1 VSTSE
6 SRSGLVLELAEEFLD
21 RSRRGERPSLKEYI
35 ARHPTLADE
44 IREVFPAMA
53 MMERVALADWSLAGR
68 PGEPASS
75 PGPPPTQLGDY
86 RIIREVGRGGMGV
99 VFEAEQIS
107 LGRSVALKVLPPLIF
122 QDPRRRD
129 RFEREARSAAKLHH
143 TNIVPVFG
151 LGECGGTPYYVMQFI
166 RGLGLDEVLDELK
179 RMRTGQRPTAAA
191 TGGGP
196 EDSRPNFTA
205 ADVAYSLMTGRPDA
219 ATPSDAPPGAAG
231 GMAEPSGD
239 GRLAGSLSGSSS
251 SLSLL
256 GDGRGPDGRGSR
268 AKRPNYWQSVA
279 RIGVQVA
286 EALEYAHNQ
295 GILHRDI
302 KPSNLL
308 LDTRGTVWV
317 ADFGLAKASGQPD
330 LTHTGDLLGTLRYMP
345 PEAFAGKSDT
355 RGDVYSLGLTL
366 YELLAF
372 RPAFDE
378 TDRGRLVHRVTTEA
392 PERLG
397 RLNPA
402 VPRDLET
409 IVQKAIERE
418 PVHRYAT
425 AGELAADL
433 QRFLDDE
440 PIRARRTTAVER
452 SARWTRRNPAITALG
467 GVLVVLLVAVTVA
480 SLLVASHM
488 ARLAERQTRAA
499 EGEREARLVALRQTR
514 AAEAQKARA
523 DANFAKARAA
533 VDDYLTK
540 VGDSQL
546 LGVPGMQP
554 LRRQLLESALEF
566 YEGFL
571 KERGDDPAV
580 RTGLADAQLRVA
592 RIHQVM
598 GQEDEARRAFSSALA
613 LYQSLAR
620 REDLLAADP
629 GNTRLRQELASTR
642 MALARIGVA
651 LGQAERA
658 RADLGAAAAI
668 APDDPQVARQA
679 MRLYATLG
687 LHAEAIA
694 ELDRAVR
701 GVGVDRHWTS
711 PRSGLL
717 LDLAAHEE
725 TYARLLELRPEDDH
739 LRAIRG
745 RHLATR
751 GDWERAGEEYRRAI
765 GSSPIESEEPVEYAA
780 ILLLEG
786 DTARYRALVQDLIGT
801 VDASTDHVA
810 LQVIA
815 RICGLSPSP
824 GVGPDQVVGWAER
837 AFEADS
843 RAWYVHALGLAL
855 YRAGRY
861 DEAIALLER
870 WNGSGWQ
877 PIGYLQNDSVL
888 AMAHERK
895 GHTARARDLFSR
907 VDAWCRQARADPDLN
922 DLRTKTVDWLH
933 LQVLHREARAVIGDV
948 PIFPAEPFAR

>member
-1 VSTSE
+1 MSSCSVV
-6 SRSGLVLELAEEFLD
+6 VLELAEEFLE
-21 RSRRGERPSLKEYI
+21 RSRQGERPSLNEYI
-35 ARHPTLADE
+35 DRHPALADE

-53 MMERVALADWSLAGR
+53 IMDRVGL
-68 PGEPASS
+68 ASS
-75 PGPPPTQLGDY
+75 PEAPLPAQFGDY

-99 VFEAEQIS
+99 VFEAEQVS
-107 LGRSVALKVLPPLIF
+107 LGRSVALKILPPRIF
-122 QDPRRRD
+122 QDPKRRD

-166 RGLGLDEVLDELK
+166 RGLGLDEVLDELM
-179 RMRTGQRPTAAA
+179 RMRTGHRPTVA
-191 TGGGP
+191 TTGVGP
-196 EDSRPNFTA
+196 EGSRSDLAA
-205 ADVAYSLMTGRPDA
+205 ADVAYSLMTGRP
-219 ATPSDAPPGAAG
+219 
-231 GMAEPSGD
+231 
-239 GRLAGSLSGSSS
+239 AGSLPGPSS

-256 GDGRGPDGRGSR
+256 GDGRGTGGCGSR
-268 AKRPNYWQSVA
+268 AKRSTYWQSVA
-279 RIGVQVA
+279 YVGVQVA

-308 LDTRGTVWV
+308 LDTWGSVWV
-317 ADFGLAKASGQPD
+317 ADFGLAKANGQPD
-330 LTHTGDLLGTLRYMP
+330 LTHSGDLLGTLRYMP
-345 PEAFAGKSDT
+345 PEAFAGKSDA

-378 TDRGRLVHRVTTEA
+378 TDRGRLVHRVTTEV

-397 RLNPA
+397 RLNPG

-418 PVHRYAT
+418 PVHRYTT

-433 QRFLDDE
+433 KRFLDDE
-440 PIRARRTTAVER
+440 PIRARRATAVER
-452 SARWTRRNPAITALG
+452 SARWARRNPVIAALG
-467 GVLVVLLVAVTVA
+467 GALAGLLVAVTVA
-480 SLLVASHM
+480 SLLVARHM
-488 ARLAERQTRAA
+488 ARLAERQSRAA
-499 EGEREARLVALRQTR
+499 EGERDARLVALRQTR
-514 AAEAQKARA
+514 AAEAQKVRA

-546 LGVPGMQP
+546 LRVPGMRP
-554 LRRQLLESALEF
+554 LRRQLLKSALEF

-580 RTGLADAQLRVA
+580 RAGLADAQLRVA
-592 RIHQVM
+592 TIHHVM
-598 GQEDEARRAFSSALA
+598 GQEDEARRAFTSALD
-613 LYQSLAR
+613 LYQALAR
-620 REDLLAADP
+620 REGLLAADS
-629 GNTRLRQELASTR
+629 GNTQLRQELASTR

-658 RADLGAAAAI
+658 RGDLAAATAI
-668 APDDPQVARQA
+668 APNDSHVAREA
-679 MRLYATLG
+679 MMLYAALG
-687 LHAEAIA
+687 LHDEAIG
-694 ELDRAVR
+694 ELDRAVH
-701 GVGVDRHWTS
+701 GVGVDRHWAS

-717 LDLAAHEE
+717 LELATHEE
-725 TYARLLELRPEDDH
+725 TYARLLELRPKDDH
-739 LRAIRG
+739 LHAVRG
-745 RHLATR
+745 RLLAVR
-751 GDWERAGEEYRRAI
+751 GDWERAAEEYRKAI
-765 GSSPIESEEPVEYAA
+765 GSSPIDSEEPVEYSA

-786 DTARYRALVQDLIGT
+786 DTARYRALVQDLIGR
-801 VDASTDHVA
+801 VNASTDHVA
-810 LQVIA
+810 LQIIA

-837 AFEADS
+837 AFAADT

-888 AMAHERK
+888 AMAHDRK

-907 VDAWCRQARADPDLN
+907 VDAWCRQARADFDIN
-922 DLRTKTVDWLH
+922 DLRTKAVDWLH
-933 LQVLHREARAVIGDV
+933 LQVLHREAQALIGDA
-948 PIFPAEPFAR
+948 PIFPVDPFAR